1 MKARELMT
9 QPPQT
14 CAPNTDLAEASR
26 RMKQSG
32 CGTLVVVDGH
42 GRTVGILTD
51 RDLALAVGDRRRNAA
66 AAPVA
71 TAMSHGVH
79 SCRPDDDLAQVVQQM
94 SAARVRRLPVI
105 NAAGD
110 VKGVI
115 SIDDIILWAVVDGTV
130 PSGDVINALRTICHA
145 HWPVA
150 EYATE

>member
-14 CAPNTDLAEASR
+14 CAPDSR
-26 RMKQSG
+26 RLKQSG
-32 CGTLVVVDGH
+32 CGTLVVVDGR

-79 SCRPDDDLAQVVQQM
+79 SCQPDDDLEQVVQRM

-110 VKGVI
+110 LKGVI
-115 SIDDIILWAVVDGTV
+115 SIDDIILWAVMDGTV
-130 PSGDVINALRTICHA
+130 PAADVIDALRTICHA
-145 HWPVA
+145 HWPAA
-150 EYATE
+150 EYAAG